1 MMRTIITKEDSLRGS
16 VARRT
21 MFTIGCFTTLLAT
34 LVLLPLGAATQDSA
48 ALPHY
53 KPDARISG
61 VIRIF
66 GSDLGG
72 MVKDWE
78 DGFRKFQPEA
88 LFEDQFPSSDGAEG
102 GLISGVAD
110 IGSSGRE
117 PVLTEFLSFN
127 ETFKYDLQTVNVA
140 TGAYDIKGK
149 TWAVVI
155 LVNKDNPLTKLT
167 MKQLDGI
174 FGAERTGG
182 YNGYKWS
189 LQPARSAKDNIR
201 TWGQLGLTG
210 DWVDKPIHT
219 YGYANTG
226 MSNFFELAV
235 FHGGEKWNPNY
246 REYVESETKM
256 VTDERGNSYHMLE
269 ELTKDKYGIAWSGI
283 PHASRFPQLKI
294 LAIAAEEGAPYVRPT
309 RTTVQ
314 NRTYPLSRSIFM
326 YVKHPPGQ
334 PLEPKVREFLRYI
347 LSEEGQE
354 DVARLN
360 VYLPLTPTV
369 VGDELKKIE

>member
-1 MMRTIITKEDSLRGS
+1 MTRMRD
-16 VARRT
+16 ARR
-21 MFTIGCFTTLLAT
+21 MSKL
-34 LVLLPLGAATQDSA
+34 LVLSGAAAWLLVSA
-48 ALPHY
+48 DAAAQSLTDLPHY
-53 KPDARISG
+53 QPEARISG
-61 VIRIF
+61 TVRIF

-72 MVKDWE
+72 MVKAWE
-78 DGFRKFQPEA
+78 AGFRRFQPEA
-88 LFEDQFPSSDGAEG
+88 HFEDQFPSSDGAEG

-127 ETFKYDLQTVNVA
+127 ETFKYDLETVTVA
-140 TGAYDIKGK
+140 TGAYDIKGR

-155 LVNKDNPLTKLT
+155 LVHGDNPLTKLT

-182 YNGYKWS
+182 YDGYKWS
-189 LQPARSAKDNIR
+189 LAPARGPQDNIR

-210 DWVDKPIHT
+210 EWAAKPIHT

-226 MSNFFELAV
+226 MANFFQLTV

-256 VTDERGNSYHMLE
+256 VTDEHGSSYHMLD
-269 ELTKDKYGIAWSGI
+269 ELTKNKYGIAWSGI
-283 PHASRFPQLKI
+283 PHARLFPQLKI
-294 LAIAAEEGAPYVRPT
+294 LSLASGEGDPYVQPT
-309 RTTVQ
+309 RDTVQ
-314 NRTYPLSRSIFM
+314 NRTYPLTRSIFM
-326 YVKHPPGQ
+326 YVKHAPGQ
-334 PLEPKVREFLRYI
+334 ALEPNVREFLRYI
-347 LSEEGQE
+347 LSREGQD

-360 VYLPLTPTV
+360 TYLPLTAAAV
-369 VGDELKKIE
+369 REQLRKIL